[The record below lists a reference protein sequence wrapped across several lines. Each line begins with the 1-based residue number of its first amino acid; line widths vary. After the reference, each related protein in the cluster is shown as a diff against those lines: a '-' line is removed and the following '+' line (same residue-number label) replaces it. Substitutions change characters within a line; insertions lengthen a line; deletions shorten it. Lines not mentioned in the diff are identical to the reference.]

1 MPNNVHKYLMEVAE
15 NTLFTWQLLTREI
28 GNIRSEASF
37 TFLGHGVN
45 KIVSV
50 YETIQRT
57 LAFTVNLI
65 SLRSALNIIH
75 GLARYLCPVRVSYQ
89 QT

>member
-1 MPNNVHKYLMEVAE
+1 MPNNVHKIFNGGCRKHIIYLA
-15 NTLFTWQLLTREI
+15 TTREI

-45 KIVSV
+45 KMVSV